1 MNAVFRAIADPTR
14 REILDR
20 LAVREEAVT
29 ELAKG
34 FEMSLPAVSQHLRV
48 LQEAKL
54 VRGRRRGR
62 QILYRLNPV
71 PLRKVSRWIATYER
85 FWRSRLDALG
95 AHLRRKHG

>member
-1 MNAVFRAIADPTR
+1 MNAVYRAIADPTR

-20 LAVREEAVT
+20 LAVRETAVT
-29 ELAKG
+29 DLAKG

-54 VRGRRRGR
+54 IRGQRRGR
-62 QILYRLNPV
+62 QILYRLNPA
-71 PLRKVSRWIATYER
+71 PLRDVSRWIAPYER
-85 FWRSRLDALG
+85 FWKTRLEALG

>member
-20 LAVREEAVT
+20 LAAGEESVT
-29 ELAKG
+29 DLAKG

-48 LQEAKL
+48 LQEARL
-54 VRGRRRGR
+54 VRGQRRGR
-62 QILYRLNPV
+62 QILYRLNPA
-71 PLRKVSRWIATYER
+71 PLRQVSRWIGPYER
-85 FWRSRLDALG
+85 FWRSRLEALG